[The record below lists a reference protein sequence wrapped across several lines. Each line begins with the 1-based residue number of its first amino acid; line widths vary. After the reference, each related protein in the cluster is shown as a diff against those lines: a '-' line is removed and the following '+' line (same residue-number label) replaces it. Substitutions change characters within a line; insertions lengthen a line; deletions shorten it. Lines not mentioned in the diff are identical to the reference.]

1 MSGVL
6 ESLFLKL
13 FPAAK
18 RIPEAQRAVK
28 VAMRERKVAYDK
40 ALDVLAE
47 WTAGEAEAPRKVAN
61 GKH

>member
-1 MSGVL
+1 MTGVL

-28 VAMRERKVAYDK
+28 LALRDRQVAYTK

-47 WTAGEAEAPRKVAN
+47 WNSEEQPQRKVAN